1 VEITLSPSLVGIPGP
16 YVIGAT
22 GGSGTRVLARILRH
36 ASTFLG
42 TYLNA
47 SDDSL
52 FFGAYSDRW
61 IDRFVGGV
69 TPLPS
74 DAVRT
79 AMARDLDVTVTRHLS
94 SLLAEGS
101 SSRWNA
107 WGWKEPRSI
116 FLLPFFDAHFPALKF
131 VHLVRDG
138 RDMAYSLNQN
148 QLSTHGHAL
157 LTREELSRERPLQSM
172 ALWAH
177 LNARRADYGEAH
189 LGPRYLRIRFEDL
202 CATPLPVI
210 QQIFQFLGLR
220 GDVEEIGRLE
230 VDPPASLGRWQS
242 QDPAQIEALHTVGHS
257 ALARFGYLT
266 ENWPAAPPLR
276 AATAA
281 PPESG
286 R

>member
-1 VEITLSPSLVGIPGP
+1 MNIRLSPSLVGIPGP

-42 TYLNA
+42 THLNV

-61 IDRFVGGV
+61 IDRFVGGAA
-69 TPLPS
+69 PLPT

-79 AMARDLDVTVTRHLS
+79 AMAQDLDVTVTRHLS
-94 SLLAEGS
+94 SLLAEGPG
-101 SSRWNA
+101 SRWRA

-131 VHLVRDG
+131 LHLVRDG

-148 QLSTHGHAL
+148 QLSIHGRTL
-157 LTREELSRERPLQSM
+157 LTSEELSRESPIQSM
-172 ALWAH
+172 ALWAR
-177 LNARRADYGEAH
+177 LNSRRADYGETH

-202 CATPLPVI
+202 CATPLPII
-210 QQIFQFLGLR
+210 QRIFHFLNLR
-220 GDVEEIGRLE
+220 GDCEEISRLE
-230 VDPPASLGRWQS
+230 VAPPASLGRWRS
-242 QDPAQIEALHTVGHS
+242 QDPAQIEALRAVGHS
-257 ALARFGYLT
+257 ALTRFGYLT
-266 ENWPAAPPLR
+266 EDRPVPLR
-276 AATAA
+276 AAAA
-281 PPESG
+281 PPASG